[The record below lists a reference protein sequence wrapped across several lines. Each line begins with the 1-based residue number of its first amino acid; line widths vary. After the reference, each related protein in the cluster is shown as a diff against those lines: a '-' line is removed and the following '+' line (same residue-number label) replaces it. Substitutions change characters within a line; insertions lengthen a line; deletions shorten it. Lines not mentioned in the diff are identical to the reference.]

1 MDQFRVIR
9 LIVLVV
15 AVAGTALLAGCV
27 SSSKYRALEASLS
40 SERADL
46 QGQIAAL
53 HTQKKALDEQK
64 TALDRDLAALR
75 EEKARAEADLK
86 ALNERLAQLEQQ
98 TAEVSAQKDEE
109 IRRLRG
115 TYDDLVKDLQTEIKQ
130 GQIKVTQIRDKL
142 SVNLVEKVL
151 FASGHAEVKSQGQT
165 VLKKVGNIL
174 RDVKGKEIRIEGY
187 TDDVPIGE
195 SLRKKFPSNWE
206 LSTQRATNVL
216 RFLQDEAGVDGAHLS
231 AVGYGPFRSVAD
243 NKTPEGRA
251 ENRRIAIVLVPQDV
265 KEVLKELR

>member
-1 MDQFRVIR
+1 MDQLRVSR
-9 LIVLVV
+9 LVV
-15 AVAGTALLAGCV
+15 FALAAAALLSGCV

-46 QGQIAAL
+46 QGQIVAL
-53 HTQKKALDEQK
+53 QTQKKALDGDLGAFREDK
-64 TALDRDLAALR
+64 T
-75 EEKARAEADLK
+75 RAEADLK

-109 IRRLRG
+109 IRRLKG
-115 TYDDLVKDLQTEIKQ
+115 TYDDLVNDLQTEIKQ

-151 FASGHAEVKSQGQT
+151 FSSGHAEVKSQGQA

-195 SLRKKFPSNWE
+195 SLREKFPSNWE

-231 AVGYGPFRSVAD
+231 AVGYGPFRAVAD

-251 ENRRIAIVLVPQDV
+251 ENRRIEIVLVPQDV

>member
-1 MDQFRVIR
+1 MDQFKVIR
-9 LIVLVV
+9 LVVLVV
-15 AVAGTALLAGCV
+15 AVAGTASLSGCV

-53 HTQKKALDEQK
+53 HTQKKALEEQK
-64 TALDRDLAALR
+64 AALDRDLG
-75 EEKARAEADLK
+75 
-86 ALNERLAQLEQQ
+86 ALNERLTQLEQQ

-109 IRRLRG
+109 MRRLKG
-115 TYDDLVKDLQTEIKQ
+115 TYDDLVKDLQGEIKQ

-151 FASGHAEVKSQGQT
+151 FDSGHAEVKSQGQA

-174 RDVKGKEIRIEGY
+174 SDVKDKEIRIEGY

-251 ENRRIAIVLVPQDV
+251 ENRRIEIVLVPQDV
-265 KEVLKELR
+265 KEVLKELH